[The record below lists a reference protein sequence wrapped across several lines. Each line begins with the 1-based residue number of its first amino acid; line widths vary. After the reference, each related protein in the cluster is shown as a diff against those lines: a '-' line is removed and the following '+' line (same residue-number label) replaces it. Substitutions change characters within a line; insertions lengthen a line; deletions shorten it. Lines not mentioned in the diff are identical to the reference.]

1 MKRIYL
7 LLLLSVL
14 AYACAPN
21 NSEVE
26 AQETTNIATEIQ
38 GTWEVKYMKVEVD
51 SYQNL
56 DSNFVFEATEEL
68 WERQYGIRPFRT
80 YFAQDS
86 TFRTLRRGLNGGTM
100 GEERGLWKTF
110 GDTLLL
116 IQPNATLQYK
126 VLIENGQ
133 AKWAGVIDWDLDGV
147 DDDVYYAEYRFVGR
161 TSNE

>member
-1 MKRIYL
+1 MV
-7 LLLLSVL
+7 LLSGL
-14 AYACAPN
+14 IYACAPN
-21 NSEVE
+21 TPEPEQV
-26 AQETTNIATEIQ
+26 ATNDLDSKLP
-38 GTWEVKYMKVEVD
+38 GTWEVKYMKIEVD

-56 DSNFVFEATEEL
+56 DTNFVFEVGEEL
-68 WERQYGIRPFRT
+68 WERQYAVRPFRT

-86 TFRTLRRGLNGGTM
+86 TFRTVRRGLNGNTM
-100 GEERGLWKTF
+100 SEDRGLWKIF
-110 GDTLLL
+110 GDTLML

-133 AKWAGVIDWDLDGV
+133 AKWAGVIDWDLDGQ